1 MRPSGRPAPAPGPT
15 GTGSPGRALPGPG
28 SPGRALPGPGSPGRA
43 SPGPGSPGRASP
55 GRASPGPGSP
65 GRASRGA
72 GSPGRASRG
81 PARTGRNAMTTM
93 TNSGLA
99 ASIRGFRL
107 GPSQR
112 ILLLTVAVAAVAV
125 TLFVIVVG
133 PMPAAP
139 TALNLPWPVWAAAFA
154 ASEVLVVHVQ
164 WQRDAHTFSISD
176 LVLAAG
182 LYLAAPGALVTAL
195 VVGAGAALLLHRRQ
209 TGLRLAFNVAEYALG
224 ATLGVTTFAA
234 LSAVTTGSLSWLAAL
249 AAVFVST
256 VTADLCVF
264 AVLTILEGRAE
275 LGQLMQLFASSL
287 PFTLGSA
294 AIGLVVAR
302 TVASDPAGLALL
314 ALPTLL
320 IIVAYRAYTRAR
332 EQQENL
338 RLLHE
343 VTSLLHSGD
352 SQEALGDFLD
362 SVRSAFRAEM
372 AELVLLGPA
381 GRDGATVTRSREG
394 MEPVVMAPLDDAED
408 HTRLL
413 RLATASGALTTRTGS
428 GRGQQLDAYATGRG
442 LQDAMASALRTDDR
456 VHGLLLV
463 GGRLGDVTTFSS
475 SDLALL
481 DTFARH
487 VATSLERG
495 RLEENLRQVTDLKE
509 QLRHQALHDPLTS
522 LPNRTLFLDRARHA
536 VDTAGRTGV
545 YPAVLY
551 LDLDG
556 FKPVNDTF
564 GHEAGDT
571 LLRTVADR
579 LRGCLRPADTAAR
592 LGGDEFAVLLNG
604 PIDRFGVA
612 RIIERMRAQLDVP
625 VLLGEGVVTTVGASI
640 GVALG
645 DGGTPDADTLVRHAD
660 IAMYA
665 AKRGLGEDFL
675 VYEPGMGNATVTRKD
690 ITAELAAA
698 VRGGQMRTVYQ
709 PLIDM
714 RTGRPIGAEALVR
727 WEHPTDGLR
736 SPDQFIGLAEENGL
750 ITRIGELVL
759 DDACRQAARWVAESP
774 EQEDLLVTVNLS
786 ARQVAADQIVEQV
799 RAALA
804 GSGLEP
810 HRLVL
815 EITETVLMQDRD
827 AAAATLWLLKGLG
840 VRIAIDDFGTGY
852 SSLAYLRRFPI
863 DMLKVAREFVDGLG
877 RDAHDDVITRAIV
890 ELATT
895 LGLLT
900 VAEGVETTQ
909 QSETV
914 AALGCDIAQGYL
926 FSRPIEADAAS
937 EVMAATVWPT
947 LGLPVGPGTGT
958 GPQGELASAS

>member
-1 MRPSGRPAPAPGPT
+1 MTAITDGLAPAAP
-15 GTGSPGRALPGPG
+15 R
-28 SPGRALPGPGSPGRA
+28 R
-43 SPGPGSPGRASP
+43 
-55 GRASPGPGSP
+55 
-65 GRASRGA
+65 
-72 GSPGRASRG
+72 
-81 PARTGRNAMTTM
+81 
-93 TNSGLA
+93 
-99 ASIRGFRL
+99 FRL
-107 GPSQR
+107 GPAQR
-112 ILLLTVAVAAVAV
+112 ITLLTATVAAIAVALFVLVVRSLPDAPTAV
-125 TLFVIVVG
+125 TL
-133 PMPAAP
+133 
-139 TALNLPWPVWAAAFA
+139 PWVLWAVAFTL
-154 ASEVLVVHVQ
+154 SEALVVHVQ
-164 WQRDAHTFSISD
+164 WQREAHTFSMGD
-176 LVLAAG
+176 LVLGAG
-182 LYLAAPGALVTAL
+182 LLLATPRELVMAQVLGFGITL
-195 VVGAGAALLLHRRQ
+195 VVQRRQ
-209 TGLRLAFNVAEYALG
+209 RGIKLAFNVAISALG
-224 ATLGVTTFAA
+224 
-234 LSAVTTGSLSWLAAL
+234 GSLATIVFAGLSHSVGMWDWLAAL
-249 AAVFVST
+249 IAVLVIT
-256 VTADLCVF
+256 VTADLCIF
-264 AVLTILEGRAE
+264 AVISLSEGRAHLAPLLE
-275 LGQLMQLFASSL
+275 MLALSL

-294 AIGLVVAR
+294 AVGLVLAR
-302 TVASDPAGLALL
+302 SAVTDPAALALL
-314 ALPTLL
+314 ALPTFL
-320 IIVAYRAYTRAR
+320 IVAAYRAYTGAR

-343 VTSLLHSGD
+343 VTQLLHSGD
-352 SQEALGDFLD
+352 SQEALGDFLA

-381 GRDGATVTRSREG
+381 GLEGATVSRSREG
-394 MEPVVMAPLDDAED
+394 DDAVVMAPLDDLED
-408 HTRLL
+408 HNRLL
-413 RLATASGALTTRTGS
+413 RLASASGALTTRTGNS
-428 GRGQQLDAYATGRG
+428 RGQQHLDGYAASRG
-442 LQDAMASALRTDDR
+442 LKDAMAAALRTDDR

-509 QLRHQALHDPLTS
+509 QLRHQALHDPLTG
-522 LPNRTLFLDRARHA
+522 LPNRTLFLDRVRHA
-536 VDTAGRTGV
+536 VDTAGRTRIW
-545 YPAVLY
+545 PAVLY

-564 GHEAGDT
+564 GHEAGDM

-592 LGGDEFAVLLNG
+592 LGGDEFVVLLNG
-604 PIDRFGVA
+604 PIDRLGVA
-612 RIIERMRAQLDVP
+612 RVVDRIRAQLDVP

-645 DGGTPDADTLVRHAD
+645 DQDYPDADTLVRHAD

-665 AKRGLGEDFL
+665 AKRSLGSDFL
-675 VYEPGMGNATVTRKD
+675 VYEPGLGNSTTTRKD
-690 ITAELAAA
+690 SASELAAA
-698 VRGGQMRTVYQ
+698 IANGELRTVYQ

-736 SPDQFIGLAEENGL
+736 SPDQFITLAEESGL
-750 ITRIGELVL
+750 ITQIGELVL
-759 DDACRQAARWVAESP
+759 NDACRQAARWVAESP

-786 ARQVAADQIVEQV
+786 ARQVGDEQIVEQV
-799 RAALA
+799 GAALA
-804 GSGLEP
+804 ASGLEP
-810 HRLVL
+810 RRLVL
-815 EITETVLMQDRD
+815 EITETVLMHDRD

-890 ELATT
+890 ELAGT

-900 VAEGVETTQ
+900 VAEGIETTQ

-926 FSRPIEADAAS
+926 FSRPIEADAVSA
-937 EVMAATVWPT
+937 VM
-947 LGLPVGPGTGT
+947 
-958 GPQGELASAS
+958 SASLVSEIILPREQLALGRGDDAEPEMAPAN

>member
-1 MRPSGRPAPAPGPT
+1 
-15 GTGSPGRALPGPG
+15 
-28 SPGRALPGPGSPGRA
+28 
-43 SPGPGSPGRASP
+43 
-55 GRASPGPGSP
+55 
-65 GRASRGA
+65 
-72 GSPGRASRG
+72 
-81 PARTGRNAMTTM
+81 MTTM

-112 ILLLTVAVAAVAV
+112 ILLLTVAVAALAA

-133 PMPAAP
+133 PMPAPP
-139 TALNLPWPVWAAAFA
+139 TALNLPWVVWAAAFA

-182 LYLAAPGALVTAL
+182 LYLAAPAELVTAL
-195 VVGAGAALLLHRRQ
+195 VVGAGAALVLHRRQ
-209 TGLRLAFNVAEYALG
+209 TGLRLAFNVAQYGLG
-224 ATLGVTTFAA
+224 ATLGVATFAA
-234 LSAVTTGSLSWLAAL
+234 LSAVATGNLTWVAAL

-264 AVLTILEGRAE
+264 TVFTILEGRAE
-275 LGQLMQLFASSL
+275 LRRLLELLAHSL

-302 TVASDPAGLALL
+302 TVVDDPAALALL

-320 IIVAYRAYTRAR
+320 IIVAYRAYTGAQ

-343 VTSLLHSGD
+343 VTSLLHAGD

-381 GRDGATVTRSREG
+381 GRDGATMSRSREG
-394 MEPVVMAPLDDAED
+394 DDPIVMAPLDDPDE
-408 HTRLL
+408 HHRLL
-413 RLATASGALTTRTGS
+413 RLATASGVLTTRTGS
-428 GRGQQLDAYATGRG
+428 GRGQQLDAYAASRG
-442 LQDAMASALRTDDR
+442 LKDAMASALRTDDR

-475 SDLALL
+475 NDLALL

-509 QLRHQALHDPLTS
+509 QLRHQALHDPLTG
-522 LPNRTLFLDRARHA
+522 LPNRTLFLDRVRHA
-536 VDTAGRTGV
+536 VDTAGRSRIW
-545 YPAVLY
+545 PAVLY
-551 LDLDG
+551 MDLDG

-564 GHEAGDT
+564 GHEAGDV

-592 LGGDEFAVLLNG
+592 LGGDEFVLLLNG
-604 PIDRFGVA
+604 PIDRLGVA
-612 RIIERMRAQLDVP
+612 RIVERVRAQLDVP
-625 VLLGEGVVTTVGASI
+625 VLLGEGVVTTVGASVGIAI
-640 GVALG
+640 GDAE
-645 DGGTPDADTLVRHAD
+645 TSDADTLVRNAD
-660 IAMYA
+660 IAMYT
-665 AKRGLGEDFL
+665 AKRSPGLDFV
-675 VYEPGMGNATVTRKD
+675 VYEPALSATTVTRKD
-690 ITAELAAA
+690 SASELASAIA
-698 VRGGQMRTVYQ
+698 SGQLRTVYQ

-714 RTGRPIGAEALVR
+714 RTGRPVGAEALVR
-727 WEHPTDGLR
+727 WEHPIEGLR
-736 SPDQFIGLAEENGL
+736 SPDQFIALAEETGL
-750 ITRIGELVL
+750 ITEIGALVL
-759 DDACRQAARWVAESP
+759 DDACQQAARWVAASP
-774 EQEDLLVTVNLS
+774 ELDDLMVTVNLS
-786 ARQVAADQIVEQV
+786 ARQVAAPDIVTQV
-799 RAALA
+799 SAALDR
-804 GSGLEP
+804 SGLEP
-810 HRLVL
+810 SRLVL

-827 AAAATLWLLKGLG
+827 AAAATLWQLKDLG

-852 SSLAYLRRFPI
+852 SSLAYLRRFPL

-890 ELATT
+890 ELAGT

-900 VAEGVETTQ
+900 VAEGIETTQ
-909 QSETV
+909 QSQHV
-914 AALGCDIAQGYL
+914 AALGCDLAQGFLY
-926 FSRPIEADAAS
+926 SRPIEADAVGALVAASVVS
-937 EVMAATVWPT
+937 EVVVPRALDAGRPD
-947 LGLPVGPGTGT
+947 PA
-958 GPQGELASAS
+958 GELTPA

>member
-1 MRPSGRPAPAPGPT
+1 MTSG
-15 GTGSPGRALPGPG
+15 
-28 SPGRALPGPGSPGRA
+28 
-43 SPGPGSPGRASP
+43 
-55 GRASPGPGSP
+55 
-65 GRASRGA
+65 
-72 GSPGRASRG
+72 
-81 PARTGRNAMTTM
+81 
-93 TNSGLA
+93 A
-99 ASIRGFRL
+99 AVMGIRVPRL
-107 GPSQR
+107 GVPQR
-112 ILLLTVAVAAVAV
+112 IMLLTASVAAVAV
-125 TLFVIVVG
+125 ALFVIVVRTLPG
-133 PMPAAP
+133 AP
-139 TALNLPWPVWAAAFA
+139 TALTLPWVLWAAAFTI
-154 ASEVLVVHVQ
+154 SEALVVHVQ
-164 WQRDAHTFSISD
+164 WQREAHTFSMGD
-176 LVLAAG
+176 LVLGAG
-182 LYLAAPGALVTAL
+182 LLLATPRDLVIAQVLGFGITL
-195 VVGAGAALLLHRRQ
+195 VVRRKQ
-209 TGLRLAFNVAEYALG
+209 RGIKLAFNLAISALG
-224 ATLGVTTFAA
+224 
-234 LSAVTTGSLSWLAAL
+234 GSLATVVFAVLSGPVGLWDWLAAL
-249 AAVFVST
+249 VAILVIT
-256 VTADLCVF
+256 VTSDLCIF
-264 AVLTILEGRAE
+264 AVISLSEGRAHLAPLLE
-275 LGQLMQLFASSL
+275 MLALSL

-294 AIGLVVAR
+294 AVGLVLAR
-302 TVASDPAGLALL
+302 SATSDPAALALL
-314 ALPTLL
+314 ALPTIL
-320 IIVAYRAYTRAR
+320 IVAAYRAYTGAR

-343 VTSLLHSGD
+343 VTSLLHNSGD
-352 SQEALGDFLD
+352 TQEALGDFLD
-362 SVRSAFRAEM
+362 SVRSAFRAGM

-381 GRDGATVTRSREG
+381 GREGATVSRSVEG
-394 MEPVVMAPLDDAED
+394 VEGVVMAPLDDPED
-408 HTRLL
+408 HHRLL
-413 RLATASGALTTRTGS
+413 RLATASGALTTRTGT
-428 GRGQQLDAYATGRG
+428 GRGQHLDAYAAGRG
-442 LQDAMASALRTDDR
+442 LKDAMAAALRTDDR

-475 SDLALL
+475 NDLALL

-509 QLRHQALHDPLTS
+509 QLRHQALHDPLTG
-522 LPNRTLFLDRARHA
+522 LPTRTLFLDRARHA

-604 PIDRFGVA
+604 PIDQFGVA

-690 ITAELAAA
+690 VTAELAAA

-727 WEHPTDGLR
+727 WEHPTEGLR
-736 SPDQFIGLAEENGL
+736 GPDQFIALAEESGL
-750 ITRIGELVL
+750 ITEIGALVL
-759 DDACRQAARWVAESP
+759 NDACRQAARWVADSP
-774 EQEDLLVTVNLS
+774 EQQDLLVTVNPS
-786 ARQVAADQIVEQV
+786 ARRGPAPRIVEQV
-799 RAALA
+799 AAALA
-804 GSGLEP
+804 DSRLEP
-810 HRLVL
+810 NRLVL
-815 EITETVLMQDRD
+815 EITETVLMHDRD
-827 AAAATLWLLKGLG
+827 AAAATLWQLKGLG

-877 RDAHDDVITRAIV
+877 RDAHDDVITHAIV
-890 ELATT
+890 ELANT

-900 VAEGVETTQ
+900 VAEGIETEQ
-909 QSETV
+909 QSETL

-937 EVMAATVWPT
+937 EVMAATAWPT
-947 LGLPVGPGTGT
+947 LGQPVRPEIEAESNE
-958 GPQGELASAS
+958 ELASAS